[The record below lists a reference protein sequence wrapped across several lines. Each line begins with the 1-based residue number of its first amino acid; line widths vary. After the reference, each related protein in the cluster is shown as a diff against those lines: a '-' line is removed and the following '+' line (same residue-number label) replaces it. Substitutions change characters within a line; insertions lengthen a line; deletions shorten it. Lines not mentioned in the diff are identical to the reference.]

1 MALLYKIKI
10 VDKLHNKFEEDKDVE
25 GDPRSRMWKQVIREN
40 VIEDKKNELENLLEK
55 TDKIEKI
62 VVEKLREVDNQA
74 KEGQRKVMQKSD
86 TIEQIVVKKLKEID
100 DETKKGQMKMIRKTE
115 SIEKLVLEKF
125 EEIDEQTKEGQRL
138 VVQQLHEIDFKANWD
153 YEMRKNELQNMMK
166 DFKTFIKEAKGQE
179 TKDRSMEVE
188 RTLHFM
194 GNLGKQDEVLYRLP
208 LLLRSELIKLR
219 ET

>member
-1 MALLYKIKI
+1 
-10 VDKLHNKFEEDKDVE
+10 
-25 GDPRSRMWKQVIREN
+25 MWKQVIREN

-74 KEGQRKVMQKSD
+74 KEGQRKVEESQKKVMQKSD
-86 TIEQIVVKKLKEID
+86 TIELSVVKKLKEID
-100 DETKKGQMKMIRKTE
+100 DETKEGQKKMMRKTE
-115 SIEKLVLEKF
+115 SIEKKVLEKLK
-125 EEIDEQTKEGQRL
+125 EIDEQTKEGHRL

>member
-1 MALLYKIKI
+1 M
-10 VDKLHNKFEEDKDVE
+10 HNKFEEVKEVE
-25 GDPRSRMWKQVIREN
+25 GDPRSRMWKQVIEDKN
-40 VIEDKKNELENLLEK
+40 EIEDLLMK
-55 TDKIEKI
+55 THKIEKI

-74 KEGQRKVMQKSD
+74 KEGQRKVEESQKKVMQKSD
-86 TIEQIVVKKLKEID
+86 TIELSVVKKLKEID
-100 DETKKGQMKMIRKTE
+100 DETKEGQKKMMRKTE
-115 SIEKLVLEKF
+115 SIEKKVLEKLK
-125 EEIDEQTKEGQRL
+125 EIDEQTKEGHRL

-194 GNLGKQDEVLYRLP
+194 GNLGKQDEIFQALP
-208 LLLRSELIKLR
+208 VLRSELIEL
-219 ET
+219 EYFSLYGAF

>member
-1 MALLYKIKI
+1 M
-10 VDKLHNKFEEDKDVE
+10 HNKFEEVKEVE

-74 KEGQRKVMQKSD
+74 KEGQRKVEESQKKVMQKSD
-86 TIEQIVVKKLKEID
+86 TIELSVVKKLKEID
-100 DETKKGQMKMIRKTE
+100 DETKEGQKKMMRKTE
-115 SIEKLVLEKF
+115 SIEKKVLEKLK
-125 EEIDEQTKEGQRL
+125 EIDEQTKEGHRL